1 MKEFVT
7 RQGGKINLL
16 FSKEISEKN
25 VKISNFL
32 IAKGVSDAIRTS
44 LGPHGMDKIIISEKE
59 ILITNDG
66 ATIMKNAKFE
76 HPVAKLLSSVS
87 ESQDSEVG
95 DGTTSVIILS
105 GSLLGASL
113 NLIRRGITGNK
124 LSSCLGCFLDE
135 TKKILLKIAIPIDLK
150 NSNAL
155 YNAACTSLESKVVSS
170 HCHILAPIA
179 VKSILS
185 ILDRKHSFNVDL
197 KRIKIIKKMGGTVEQ
212 TELIN
217 GIAIDYPVIKSYGG
231 PNKMINARVALIQF
245 SISSPS
251 TDTENSLVIEN
262 YTHMDKLLKEEKQFI
277 ISLCRK
283 IKSTSCNVVLI
294 QKSILKDSI
303 CDFAIQI
310 LAQMKIMLIRDIDR
324 EDFTFIAD
332 ALGCIPVNDIETFSN
347 DKLGIVKLVEEKNYN
362 AQKIVVFK
370 NICHRKTKYATIL
383 IRSSNKHL
391 LEETERSLHDALCVM
406 RSIIRRRFL
415 ITGGG
420 AMEIE
425 VSLSLKQFG
434 KTLTGIN
441 SYCFNAFAHSLEI
454 IPYTLCE
461 NAGLEPIEIISRM
474 KKYHLDGKKT
484 IGINT
489 RKGILANMV
498 KENIISPL
506 LVATSIFNMSVEFTI
521 QLLKIDSIIE
531 I

>member
-1 MKEFVT
+1 MLNNYCT
-7 RQGGKINLL
+7 PDTKINLL
-16 FSKEISEKN
+16 LPKEVSNKN
-25 VKISNFL
+25 VQVSNFL

-44 LGPHGMDKIIISEKE
+44 LGPHGMDKVIISEKE

-76 HPVAKLLSSVS
+76 HPVAKLLVSVS

-105 GSLLGASL
+105 GSFLGASL
-113 NLIRRGITGNK
+113 NLIKRGITGNR
-124 LSSCLGCFLDE
+124 LSKCLGVFLDE

-150 NSNAL
+150 NSSAL
-155 YNAACTSLESKVVSS
+155 YNAACTALESKVVSS

-185 ILDRKHSFNVDL
+185 ILDKKQNFNVDL
-197 KRIKIIKKMGGTVEQ
+197 KRIKIIKKIGGTIEQ

-231 PNKMINARVALIQF
+231 PNKIINAKVALIQF

-251 TDTENSLVIEN
+251 TDAENLLVIEN
-262 YTHMDKLLKEEKQFI
+262 YFHMDKMLKEEKQLI

-283 IKSTSCNVVLI
+283 IKSSGCNVILL

-303 CDFAIQI
+303 SDFAIQI
-310 LAQMKIMLIRDIDR
+310 LAQMNIMLIRDVDR
-324 EDFTFIAD
+324 DEFPFIAD
-332 ALGCIPVNDIETFSN
+332 ALGCIPIIDIETFSS
-347 DKLGIVKLVEEKNYN
+347 DKLGIVKQVNEKNYN
-362 AQKIVVFK
+362 SQKVIIFK
-370 NICHRKTKYATIL
+370 GIRNQNTKSATIL
-383 IRSSNKHL
+383 VRSSNKHL

-415 ITGGG
+415 VTGGG

-425 VSLSLKQFG
+425 VSLSLKQFA

-461 NAGLEPIEIISRM
+461 NAGLEPIEILSRM

-489 RKGILANMV
+489 RRGILGNMI

-521 QLLKIDSIIE
+521 QLLKIDNIIE

>member
-197 KRIKIIKKMGGTVEQ
+197 KRIKIIKKWAV
-212 TELIN
+212 
-217 GIAIDYPVIKSYGG
+217 P
-231 PNKMINARVALIQF
+231 
-245 SISSPS
+245 
-251 TDTENSLVIEN
+251 
-262 YTHMDKLLKEEKQFI
+262 
-277 ISLCRK
+277 
-283 IKSTSCNVVLI
+283 
-294 QKSILKDSI
+294 
-303 CDFAIQI
+303 
-310 LAQMKIMLIRDIDR
+310 
-324 EDFTFIAD
+324 
-332 ALGCIPVNDIETFSN
+332 
-347 DKLGIVKLVEEKNYN
+347 
-362 AQKIVVFK
+362 
-370 NICHRKTKYATIL
+370 
-383 IRSSNKHL
+383 
-391 LEETERSLHDALCVM
+391 
-406 RSIIRRRFL
+406 
-415 ITGGG
+415 
-420 AMEIE
+420 
-425 VSLSLKQFG
+425 
-434 KTLTGIN
+434 
-441 SYCFNAFAHSLEI
+441 
-454 IPYTLCE
+454 
-461 NAGLEPIEIISRM
+461 
-474 KKYHLDGKKT
+474 
-484 IGINT
+484 
-489 RKGILANMV
+489 
-498 KENIISPL
+498 
-506 LVATSIFNMSVEFTI
+506 
-521 QLLKIDSIIE
+521 
-531 I
+531 

>member
-1 MKEFVT
+1 MEVNKYT
-7 RQGGKINLL
+7 ATTKNNLL
-16 FSKEISEKN
+16 LRKGILDN
-25 VKISNFL
+25 NIQLSNFL

-44 LGPHGMDKIIISEKE
+44 LGPHGMDKVIISDNE

-76 HPVAKLLSSVS
+76 HPVAKLLVNVS

-113 NLIRRGITGNK
+113 NLIRRGVPGSRLTK
-124 LSSCLGCFLDE
+124 CLGIFLEE
-135 TKKILLKIAIPIDLK
+135 TKKILLKIAIPINLK
-150 NSNAL
+150 SSYTL
-155 YNAACTSLESKVVSS
+155 YNAACTALESKVISS

-185 ILDRKHSFNVDL
+185 ILDKKKSFNVDL
-197 KRIKIIKKMGGTVEQ
+197 KRIKIIKKIGGTIDQ

-231 PNKMINARVALIQF
+231 PNKMINARVALVQF

-251 TDTENSLVIEN
+251 TDTDNLLVIEN
-262 YTHMDKLLKEEKQFI
+262 YAHMDKLLKEEKQLIVSF
-277 ISLCRK
+277 CRK
-283 IKSTSCNVVLI
+283 IKSTGCNVILL
-294 QKSILKDSI
+294 QKSILKESI

-310 LAQMKIMLIRDIDR
+310 LAQMKIMLVRDIDR
-324 EDFTFIAD
+324 DEFLFIAD
-332 ALGCIPVNDIETFSN
+332 SLGSIPIIDIETFSA
-347 DKLGIVKLVEEKNYN
+347 DKLGMVKQIEEKNYN
-362 AQKIVVFK
+362 GQKVLVFK
-370 NICHRKTKYATIL
+370 GVQNPRVKSSTIL

-425 VSLSLKQFG
+425 VALSLKQYG

-474 KKYHLDGKKT
+474 KKYHLNGKKT

-489 RKGILANMV
+489 RRGILGNMI

-506 LVATSIFNMSVEFTI
+506 LVATSIFNMSVEFAI